1 VALAEEPSTMVRA
14 GADDRVVALEAEVQQ
29 LKSRLSIMRDEQR
42 SALEAILQE
51 LNDLTERV
59 RAQLEA

>member
-1 VALAEEPSTMVRA
+1 M
-14 GADDRVVALEAEVQQ
+14 ALEEEVQQ
-29 LKSRLSIMRDEQR
+29 LRSRLTIMRDEQR